1 MTDEMLDLK
10 KVRAVV
16 FDMDGLL
23 LDSERI
29 VLEDFI
35 SSCREFGYEPD
46 VEVYYKCIG
55 GNKDRTKEIML
66 AGYGPDFPYLA
77 VNDSWYSKAGK
88 KPMPLKR
95 GVLDLLQY
103 LGRRTLQKA
112 VVTSTQRYWAEKM
125 LTESGILPY
134 FDFLVCGD
142 DITRSKPEP
151 DIYLKACEKLNLPPA
166 ACLALED
173 SDNGVLSAFRAGLQ
187 VVQIPD
193 LLPPSAQVKA
203 LGHTIAASL
212 DDVRQAFESLSQNVI
227 SKE

>member
-1 MTDEMLDLK
+1 MCYHGKMLDLK
-10 KVRAVV
+10 KVKAVV

-35 SSCREFGYEPD
+35 ASCREFGYEPD
-46 VEVYYKCIG
+46 VEVYYRCIG

-66 AGYGPDFPYLA
+66 AGYGPDFPYEA
-77 VNDSWYSKAGK
+77 VNAAWYSKAGK
-88 KPMPLKR
+88 RPMPLKQ
-95 GVLDLLQY
+95 GVLVLLQY
-103 LGRRTLQKA
+103 LDRRALRKV

-125 LTESGILPY
+125 LSEAGIRPF

-151 DIYLKACEKLNLPPA
+151 DIYLKACEKLNLNPA

-187 VVQIPD
+187 VVQVPD
-193 LLPPSAQVKA
+193 LLVPSEKVKA

-212 DDVRQAFESLSQNVI
+212 DEVRQYFEATG
-227 SKE
+227 

>member
-1 MTDEMLDLK
+1 MLDLK
-10 KVRAVV
+10 KVSAVV

-23 LDSERI
+23 LDSERV

-35 SSCREFGYEPD
+35 DSCREFGYEPD
-46 VEVYYKCIG
+46 VEVYYRCIG

-66 AGYGPDFPYLA
+66 AGYGPDFPYQA
-77 VNDSWYSKAGK
+77 VVDSWYNKSGN

-95 GVLDLLQY
+95 GVRELLAYLD
-103 LGRRTLQKA
+103 RRALRKV
-112 VVTSTQRYWAEKM
+112 VVTSTQRYWANKM
-125 LTESGILPY
+125 LAEAGILPR

-187 VVQIPD
+187 VIQIPD
-193 LLPPSAQVKA
+193 LLPPSEKVKA

-212 DDVRQAFESLSQNVI
+212 DDVRQAFENMSMNVR
-227 SKE
+227 